1 MALLAV
7 HPCWLF
13 VGWLKLTKVGRKF
26 QMAVVHFVQ
35 VITVLECGM
44 WAECVHTSAWELLHC
59 GKSCKGNRAFC
70 NQLHCPLSHSQ
81 SFAGSWDLCSLS
93 RCTIQLLVQC
103 VAGITC
109 RERQENGWRCLVNFV
124 EHHRWRHAETKW
136 NRKWGFLTSVRPS
149 PPSVVFTMESV
160 N

>member
-13 VGWLKLTKVGRKF
+13 VGWLKSTEVGRKF
-26 QMAVVHFVQ
+26 QTAVVHFLQ

-44 WAECVHTSAWELLHC
+44 WDECVHTSAWELLHC

-81 SFAGSWDLCSLS
+81 SFAGSWDLWSLS
-93 RCTIQLLVQC
+93 RCTIQRLVQC

-109 RERQENGWRCLVNFV
+109 RERQEMVGDVCWTLWTTTAVRT
-124 EHHRWRHAETKW
+124 ETKW
-136 NRKWGFLTSVRPS
+136 NRKWGFSTSVGPS